1 MKRKILT
8 ILVSMLFL
16 SVIPSV
22 IGVDSESD
30 DREPCLDIGRVYL
43 KGLFLFPHYSGDD
56 LIFFALSL
64 FFIQFTPTERTYG
77 WIRLQWVTLENF
89 TGEFKTGPFHI
100 IGWFFGFLEG
110 GLEIGE

>member
-1 MKRKILT
+1 
-8 ILVSMLFL
+8 VSLLFL
-16 SVIPSV
+16 ITIPSV
-22 IGVDSESD
+22 IGVTSESD

-89 TGEFKTGPFHI
+89 TENLKLDHFI
-100 IGWFFGFLEG
+100 
-110 GLEIGE
+110 